1 MNLKEDDLV
10 SAVALV
16 VDTDETADG
25 GGRRPPFGTLENGAA
40 PDAATGRS
48 VED

>member
-16 VDTDETADG
+16 VDTDEDATEV
-25 GGRRPPFGTLENGAA
+25 PGTTPL
-40 PDAATGRS
+40 
-48 VED
+48 

>member
-16 VDTDETADG
+16 VDTGDEDVAPTRTMRPASAATPRADD
-25 GGRRPPFGTLENGAA
+25 GAA
-40 PDAATGRS
+40 DEAQ
-48 VED
+48 